1 MANHR
6 GSGSTIRPY
15 QPNDRDSV
23 TEICV
28 RTAAGGQDARGIYS
42 DDMLMPEVY
51 CLPYVTYAPDLAW
64 VVDDGGA
71 GHPAGAPAGGS
82 GGVVGYV
89 VAVADTREF
98 VDWYETEWAPGF
110 RARHPRPG
118 PMGRDYRYTEE
129 ALVRDGGDPG
139 RMLRGITPAELA
151 DHPAHLHIDLLPE
164 GQRRGLGRRL
174 LDTLRA
180 ALAERGV
187 PGVHLGM
194 DPANTGARAF
204 YDAYGFHELPSHRP
218 DTPLLGIRTR

>member
-1 MANHR
+1 MIANHR

-15 QPNDRDSV
+15 QPNDRDPV
-23 TEICV
+23 TGICV

-42 DDMLMPEVY
+42 DDLLMPDVY

-64 VVDDGGA
+64 VVDDAEGRA
-71 GHPAGAPAGGS
+71 I
-82 GGVVGYV
+82 GYIL
-89 VAVADTREF
+89 AVADTRAF
-98 VDWYETEWAPGF
+98 VDWYARAWAPGF

-118 PMGRDYRYTEE
+118 PMGRAYRYSEE
-129 ALVRDGGDPG
+129 ALVRDGGDPH
-139 RMLRGITPAELA
+139 RMLRGITPQELA

-164 GQRRGLGRRL
+164 GQRQGLGRRL

-194 DPANTGARAF
+194 DPANAGARAF
-204 YDAYGFHELPSHRP
+204 YDAYGFRELPSHRP
-218 DTPLLGIRTR
+218 DAPLLGISSR